1 LDTDLFS
8 TDNISSII
16 EDLNDNN
23 SIIIKIIFD
32 DIDDDQIRV
41 VKLETLP
48 PTRSEI
54 PGLLFAFFFPL
65 NFFNK

>member
-23 SIIIKIIFD
+23 LIIIKIILD
-32 DIDDDQIRV
+32 DIDDKIRV
-41 VKLETLP
+41 VKLETSP
-48 PTRSEI
+48 PTKSEI
-54 PGLLFAFFFPL
+54 PG
-65 NFFNK
+65 

>member
-1 LDTDLFS
+1 LDTDLVL
-8 TDNISSII
+8 TNNISSRT
-16 EDLNDNN
+16 EDLYDNN

-32 DIDDDQIRV
+32 DIDDEIRV

-54 PGLLFAFFFPL
+54 PG
-65 NFFNK
+65 

>member
-1 LDTDLFS
+1 MDTDLVL
-8 TDNISSII
+8 TNNISSKT

-48 PTRSEI
+48 LTRSEI
-54 PGLLFAFFFPL
+54 PG
-65 NFFNK
+65 